1 MRSSK
6 IGLGLFICLLTVVS
20 TSLGS
25 NLPMVVATS
34 RVLAQS
40 NTDRKVEADRLL
52 NEGFDYRRFGKVE
65 LALKSHGQALQIY
78 REIKDRRGE
87 ALALS
92 AFGDVYINLGN
103 YAKGIEYFQQSLAI
117 IRSIKKPDIEFWIL
131 SYLGAA
137 YSGLG
142 NYPQAIEYLE
152 QSLIMSRQLKNKQME
167 GSALLDLGNVY
178 RKLGDYQKAIEYVE
192 QSLKIAREVKNDLH
206 EGSALQELGEIYWY
220 EGDYP
225 KAIEYFQQGLK
236 IFRVLKRPYAE
247 LSALNG
253 LGRVYWKQGNY
264 SKAVEYFT
272 QGLRISREFK
282 DRRGEGTDLLN
293 LSNVYSEQGN
303 YPIAIDYLQQS
314 LLIAE
319 ETKDLLS
326 KGKILN
332 NLGNILY
339 KQGKLALAER
349 TLIES
354 LKVKQSLLDSKLGDN
369 QKVSLYETQRNT
381 YNTLQKVLIAQNK
394 TDAAL
399 EIAERSRARAFVEL
413 LSSRLTAN
421 TNDNL
426 KSPQPLEKQKNSKN
440 TKFQNTTFV
449 QNSIYSGS
457 NLPAVLTASQI
468 SAPNNTERKA
478 EAEKVMQQGR
488 EQLKA
493 SQFTPALQF
502 WQQALL
508 IYREIK
514 DRQGEGK
521 TLGNIGLAYHY
532 LGDYRKAIEYYQQ
545 SLPILREIKDSK
557 TEGIVLYNFGNTYDS
572 LGDYRKAIQ
581 YHQQSLKIAQEIKD
595 REGEGA
601 VFGVLGNAYYSL
613 GDYPKAIEYHEQH
626 LKIGQEIKNR
636 QGEGAA
642 FGNLGSIYNALGDYP
657 KAIEY
662 HHKHLKI
669 AQEIKNRL
677 SERQALG
684 NLGVVYHSLG
694 NYLKAIEYQQQ
705 SLAIAQKIQDLQ
717 GEGQSLGN
725 IGSAYLALKDYPK
738 AIKFEQQRLKISQK
752 INDRSGEMAGLN
764 NLGIAYRNLEDYPK
778 AIEYQKQSLKIAQEI
793 QDRKV
798 QSDALG
804 SLGNTYYSLGDYPK
818 AIEYQQQS
826 LKISQKIDDRVG
838 EGAALNNLGLNYYK
852 QGNLKLA
859 ESILFEGVR
868 VLESLRGQKLNG
880 QKLNDSDKVSLFD
893 TQSSIYRILQLVLTA
908 QNKHDASLEIAERG
922 RARAFV
928 ELLAS
933 QVSSNPQEQLLNPP
947 NIDQIK
953 QTAKAQNATLVQYS
967 IITDDFKVAGRQ
979 KAQESELYIW
989 VIKPTG
995 EVTFRKAD
1003 LKPLWQKENINLNSL
1018 VISSRQ
1024 SINVRSRGIQVSYKP
1039 SLSKGQNNLKR
1050 LHKLL
1055 INPIADLLPKKETDK
1070 VIFIPQNSLFLVPF
1084 PALQDEKGKYLIEK
1098 HTILTSPSIQVL
1110 DLTRQQRQNLETRS
1124 QKAPAEVNF
1133 TSPLIV
1139 GNPTMPKV
1147 AFKIGD
1153 KPQQLTSLPGA
1164 EKEAK
1169 AIASLFNTQS
1179 LIGDNATESTIV
1191 QRLPQAGIIHFATHG
1206 LFDDIRGLD
1215 SAIALAPENPNS
1227 LSSPLSKEDK
1237 KRDGLLTAEEILGM
1251 KINADLVV
1259 LSACDTGRGRITGD
1273 GVIGLSRSLITAGT
1287 PSVIVSLWAV
1297 DDGSTAFLMTEF
1309 YQNLQ
1314 NKLDK
1319 ATALRN
1325 AMLTAKKKYSS
1336 PSQWAAFTL
1345 IGEAE

>member
-1 MRSSK
+1 MRSCK
-6 IGLGLFICLLTVVS
+6 IGLGVFFCLLAVVS

-25 NLPMVVATS
+25 SFPMVFAAS
-34 RVLAQS
+34 QVLAQT
-40 NTDRKVEADRLL
+40 NTERKAEADRLL

-142 NYPQAIEYLE
+142 NYLQAIEYLE
-152 QSLIMSRQLKNKQME
+152 QSLIMSRQLKNKKME

-178 RKLGDYQKAIEYVE
+178 RKLGDYQKAIDYVE
-192 QSLKIAREVKNDLH
+192 QSLKIAREVKDDLH
-206 EGSALQELGEIYWY
+206 EGSVLQELGEIYWY

-236 IFRVLKRPYAE
+236 IFRVIKRPYAE

-253 LGRVYWKQGNY
+253 LGRAYWKQGNY
-264 SKAVEYFT
+264 SQAVEYLT
-272 QGLRISREFK
+272 QGLRISRAFK
-282 DRRGEGTDLLN
+282 DRRGEGADLLT
-293 LSNVYSEQGN
+293 LGNVYSGQEN
-303 YPIAIDYLQQS
+303 YPKAIDYLQQS

-319 ETKDLLS
+319 ETNDLSS

-332 NLGNILY
+332 NLGHIFY
-339 KQGKLALAER
+339 KQGNLALAER

-354 LKVKQSLLDSKLGDN
+354 LKVKQSLLYSKLRDN
-369 QKVSLYETQRNT
+369 QKVSLYDTQRNT

-413 LSSRLTAN
+413 LASRLTAN
-421 TNDNL
+421 ANRNL
-426 KSPQPLEKQKNSKN
+426 KSPQALEKQKSQKN
-440 TKFQNTTFV
+440 IKLPNTTFV
-449 QNSIYSGS
+449 QNSIFSAS
-457 NLPAVLTASQI
+457 NLPVASQI
-468 SAPNNTERKA
+468 LAQTNNERKA
-478 EAEKVMQQGR
+478 EAEKVMQRGR
-488 EQLKA
+488 EQLQS
-493 SQFTPALQF
+493 SQFTTALQS

-521 TLGNIGLAYHY
+521 TLLNLGLAYHF

-557 TEGIVLYNFGNTYDS
+557 TEGIALYNFGNTYDS
-572 LGDYRKAIQ
+572 LGDYHKAIE

-601 VFGVLGNAYYSL
+601 VFGGLGNAYYSL

-626 LKIGQEIKNR
+626 LKIAQEIKYR

-642 FGNLGSIYNALGDYP
+642 FGNLGSIYNDLGDYP

-662 HHKHLKI
+662 HQKHLKI

-705 SLAIAQKIQDLQ
+705 SLAIAQEIQDRQ

-738 AIKFEQQRLKISQK
+738 AIKYEQQRLKISQK
-752 INDRSGEMAGLN
+752 INDRRGQMAGLN

-778 AIEYQKQSLKIAQEI
+778 AIEYQQQSLKIAKEI
-793 QDRKV
+793 QDSKV
-798 QSDALG
+798 QGNALG
-804 SLGNTYYSLGDYPK
+804 GLGNTYYSLGDYPK
-818 AIEYQQQS
+818 AIEYQQQR
-826 LKISQKIDDRVG
+826 LKISQKINDRTG

-859 ESILFEGVR
+859 ESILFEGIK
-868 VLESLRGQKLNG
+868 VLESLRGRELKDN
-880 QKLNDSDKVSLFD
+880 DKVSFFD
-893 TQSSIYRILQLVLTA
+893 TQSSIYRILQSVLIA
-908 QNKHDASLEIAERG
+908 QNKTDRALEIAERG
-922 RARAFV
+922 RGRAFV

-933 QVSSNPQEQLLNPP
+933 QVSSNPQEQLSNPP

-953 QTAKAQNATLVQYS
+953 QTAKSQNATLVQYS
-967 IITDDFKVAGRQ
+967 IITDDFKVAGKQ
-979 KAQESELYIW
+979 KAEESELYIW

-1003 LKPLWQKENINLNSL
+1003 LKPLWQKENINLEEL
-1018 VISSRQ
+1018 VKVSRQ
-1024 SINVRSRGIQVSYKP
+1024 LIGVRSRGIRVSHKP
-1039 SLSKGQNNLKR
+1039 NPGEAQNNLKR
-1050 LHKLL
+1050 LHQLL

-1084 PALQDEKGKYLIEK
+1084 PALQDKDGKYLIEK

-1110 DLTRQQRQNLETRS
+1110 DLTRQQRQKETR
-1124 QKAPAEVNF
+1124 NF

-1147 AFKIGD
+1147 ALKIGD

-1164 EKEAK
+1164 EKEAN
-1169 AIASLFNTQS
+1169 AIASLFNTQA
-1179 LIGDNATESTIV
+1179 LIGNKATEAAIV
-1191 QRLPQAGIIHFATHG
+1191 KRLPQAGIIHFATHG

-1215 SAIALAPENPNS
+1215 SAIALAPSQKKLALTPGNS
-1227 LSSPLSKEDK
+1227 NSPSSPLSKEDK
-1237 KRDGLLTAEEILGM
+1237 KDDGLLTAEEILDL

-1273 GVIGLSRSLITAGT
+1273 GVIGLSRSLISAGT

-1314 NKLDK
+1314 QKIDK

-1325 AMLTAKKKYSS
+1325 AILAAKKKYAS

-1345 IGEAE
+1345 IGESE